1 MFVDM
6 HCSTLF
12 LFVSLVHF
20 VIYTYLSIAG
30 ILSMFCVQAGAKKG
44 ECLMVCMLGS
54 FTLVLKS
61 VISYSI

>member
-20 VIYTYLSIAG
+20 GIYTNLSIAG

-44 ECLMVCMLGS
+44 ECLMVWS
-54 FTLVLKS
+54 FYARIFT
-61 VISYSI
+61 